1 MGARMISTG
10 TDIQFLSAAM
20 NDKAKQVRELSAK

>member
-1 MGARMISTG
+1 MGARLVSTG

-20 NDKAKQVRELSAK
+20 HEKAKQVRQISVK